1 MHKIVEV
8 KVTKE
13 QGRFTVAKEDIS
25 AGTTLLVEDPLGW
38 ALEVDKF
45 STNCQHCLDPVTVIV
60 PCSGCI
66 RKDRKKLQT

>member
-1 MHKIVEV
+1 MEV

-38 ALEVDKF
+38 ALENEFYLVRMKM
-45 STNCQHCLDPVTVIV
+45 
-60 PCSGCI
+60 I
-66 RKDRKKLQT
+66 RQEFY